1 MLVTGWPCQSVC
13 LCAMKY
19 CIDIHGS
26 QRMYSVDDTLTFRQ
40 VPPERQFSL
49 YPMKYLYVK

>member
-1 MLVTGWPCQSVC
+1 
-13 LCAMKY
+13 MKY

-40 VPPERQFSL
+40 VPPERQFFSL
-49 YPMKYLYVK
+49 SNEIFICQVDGMAPHCIEFHVS

>member
-1 MLVTGWPCQSVC
+1 
-13 LCAMKY
+13 MKY